1 MPERY
6 QVPKHEAS
14 ARVLLADGSRRRV
27 TLFLSERAE
36 GHTGPERPSDLLNG
50 DDRFVPVSFRDA
62 GFALLRRTSVLVMT
76 VDVEDELTGAAG
88 TEDVFGSG
96 PDPEGL
102 ERHDVALIL
111 SDGSE
116 LEGTMTFLMPPGE
129 RRLQDYLNRA
139 PTFVRLRAGD
149 RIRIVNTDRIVRV
162 ESR

>member
-14 ARVLLADGSRRRV
+14 ARVRLADGSRHEITV
-27 TLFLSERAE
+27 YLSERAE
-36 GHTGPERPSDLLNG
+36 GHAGPERPSDLLNG
-50 DDRFVPVSFRDA
+50 DDRFVPVSFADA
-62 GFALLRRTSVLVMT
+62 GFALLRRTSVVVMT
-76 VDVEDELTGAAG
+76 VAVDDEMVGAGG

-102 ERHDVALIL
+102 ERHDVVLALY
-111 SDGSE
+111 DGSE

-129 RRLQDYLNRA
+129 RRLQDFLNRS
-139 PTFVRLRAGD
+139 PPFVRLRDDD

-162 ESR
+162 QPR